1 MTRPSLYDRIAAL
14 PRPEPGELITPP
26 APLIAFFV
34 IMGRKA
40 RALKQSALA
49 DLAGVSLSTLERIER
64 GKTVSAEALEKVTA
78 ELGMPADYFTAPRLP
93 RTQKEMAE
101 DFRREPANPV
111 LINVAPLRNQAQ
123 LRALTACETLLMV
136 PSDDEVATL
145 EAMRGLAEWI
155 DFLCFVLN
163 KHKIFKD
170 LKPSRDRRAVYQS
183 VLDHVAA
190 LQARGFVVLAGVTT
204 RSRPNGGGDES
215 VAFFSITTK
224 AIDPSGLARRSIIID
239 LDQRSRHGV
248 RPLLDR

>member
-1 MTRPSLYDRIAAL
+1 
-14 PRPEPGELITPP
+14 
-26 APLIAFFV
+26 
-34 IMGRKA
+34 MGRKA

-64 GKTVSAEALEKVTA
+64 GETVSAEALEKVTA
-78 ELGMPADYFTAPRLP
+78 ALGMPADYFTTPRLP

-101 DFRREPANPV
+101 VSRREPANPV
-111 LINVAPLRNQAQ
+111 LIKVAPLSNQAQ

-136 PSDDEVATL
+136 PSGDEVATV

-163 KHKIFKD
+163 KHKIFED
-170 LKPSRDRRAVYQS
+170 LKPSRNRRAVYQS

-204 RSRPNGGGDES
+204 RSRPGGDGDES

-224 AIDPSGLARRSIIID
+224 AVDPSGLARRSIIID
-239 LDQRSRHGV
+239 LDQLSRHGV

>member
-14 PRPEPGELITPP
+14 PRPEPGKLMTPP

-49 DLAGVSLSTLERIER
+49 DLARVSLSTLERIER
-64 GKTVSAEALEKVTA
+64 GETVSAEALERVTA
-78 ELGMPADYFTAPRLP
+78 ALGMPADYFTAPRLP
-93 RTQKEMAE
+93 RPHGEMVE
-101 DFRREPANPV
+101 DFSREPSNPV
-111 LINVAPLRNQAQ
+111 LIKVAPLRNQAQ

-136 PSDDEVATL
+136 PSGDEDSTV
-145 EAMRGLAEWI
+145 EAMRSLAEWI
-155 DFLCFVLN
+155 DFLAFVLN
-163 KHKIFKD
+163 EHKIFKD
-170 LKPSRDRRAVYQS
+170 RKPSRDRRAAYRS

-204 RSRPNGGGDES
+204 RSRAGGGGES

-224 AIDPSGLARRSIIID
+224 AVDPSGLARRSIIID
-239 LDQRSRHGV
+239 LDQLARNGV